1 MRLLAVVVLVVV
13 VCGDPIIPSSLAPVT
28 IMKNDDHD
36 TLLAP
41 VLLDETIM
49 TLYVDL
55 GRDKKHPID
64 EAECYWD
71 DGTLVDLN
79 MLEKNC

>member
-1 MRLLAVVVLVVV
+1 M
-13 VCGDPIIPSSLAPVT
+13 APVT

-36 TLLAP
+36 ALLAP

-49 TLYVDL
+49 KLYVDL
-55 GRDKKHPID
+55 GRDKKRPID

-71 DGTLVDLN
+71 DGTMVDLN
-79 MLEKNC
+79 MLGKNC